1 MAVFAKSISNGYP
14 MAVVAGSRSVMEP
27 AARMFISSTYWSDV
41 IGLRAALTTLDE
53 VERRGVP
60 EQLWRFGADLK
71 RQLNLVAA
79 ETGAPVSCGGV
90 DVHPHLHFRTED
102 AALRGQ
108 LTTLYI
114 QEMAKRGCHGYASF
128 YLNAAQGA
136 AELEQTLEA
145 ARDVFGLIREA
156 AESGRAGDYL
166 ECAIQQD
173 AFRRM
178 VR

>member
-1 MAVFAKSISNGYP
+1 
-14 MAVVAGSRSVMEP
+14 
-27 AARMFISSTYWSDV
+27 
-41 IGLRAALTTLDE
+41 
-53 VERRGVP
+53 
-60 EQLWRFGADLK
+60 
-71 RQLNLVAA
+71 
-79 ETGAPVSCGGV
+79 
-90 DVHPHLHFRTED
+90 
-102 AALRGQ
+102 
-108 LTTLYI
+108 
-114 QEMAKRGCHGYASF
+114 MAKRGCHGYASF

>member
-1 MAVFAKSISNGYP
+1 
-14 MAVVAGSRSVMEP
+14 
-27 AARMFISSTYWSDV
+27 
-41 IGLRAALTTLDE
+41 
-53 VERRGVP
+53 
-60 EQLWRFGADLK
+60 
-71 RQLNLVAA
+71 
-79 ETGAPVSCGGV
+79 V

-102 AALRGQ
+102 ATLRGQ

-128 YLNAAQGA
+128 YLNASQGEP
-136 AELEQTLEA
+136 ELGQTVQA
-145 ARDVFGLIREA
+145 AREVFGLIREA
-156 AESGRAGDYL
+156 AESGHAGDYL